1 MRSHINYSIKGII
14 FPYLS
19 GGFPL
24 VLLVLLLG
32 MDTGVSGENTEYE
45 VSELGSDANTLSSGL
60 SLTVIIEGLVPFVEG
75 IKGVIDVLS
84 SR

>member
-1 MRSHINYSIKGII
+1 MGA
-14 FPYLS
+14 
-19 GGFPL
+19 
-24 VLLVLLLG
+24 
-32 MDTGVSGENTEYE
+32 GVSGEDTEYE

-75 IKGVIDVLS
+75 NEGVIGVLS